1 MGTCWGG
8 IEEGV
13 RIEVLNSDTNHS
25 TKVYWIA
32 EIVKLAGK
40 TTHAGMH
47 LCCIVCVCFGEGHQ
61 NLVFTPGPKSP
72 PTVTIISI

>member
-8 IEEGV
+8 IEEGM

-32 EIVKLAGK
+32 EIIKLAGK
-40 TTHAGMH
+40 TDSNT
-47 LCCIVCVCFGEGHQ
+47 
-61 NLVFTPGPKSP
+61 S
-72 PTVTIISI
+72 